1 MTHPLAHRRRLHGC
15 RDRRTDR
22 PLSPSGRRRVR
33 GEKGYAL
40 VLAALML
47 LPLLAFAGFA
57 TDVGAWYARANR
69 IQRAADAA
77 SLAGV
82 VWMPD
87 LTQAR
92 TVALATAQRN
102 GFVNGQND
110 ITITVSAVP
119 NATRKLRVVIQ
130 DASVDQFFS
139 SLFIGNVAVTRAAT
153 SEYILPV
160 PLGSPLNRF
169 GNDPAAGVT
178 PNFWGSISGPYTD
191 RNNGDPYSTK
201 CGAGGSGTGCTQ
213 SNTEYR
219 STGYSYAVDVP
230 ASMVGQQLTVELYD
244 AGHYHRINYPTVE
257 TADDTQACGQN
268 ACSAANALTGVR
280 TQYEMFRSDSTP
292 LDNTDNPSL
301 NGQCNGSGANGKL
314 TLEPEASAGTYKNQW
329 ALLCRVTVTQAGVY
343 PLRVRSSDI
352 TGTTDSGNGWNQYA
366 IRVCSGGSSCTST
379 STTGQPRVYALSDM
393 SMFNNA
399 ATSTA
404 DFYLAE
410 VDQIHAGKTFEVSLF
425 DPGDGQSGN
434 AYLSIKRPDGTIPSC
449 SYRIRGQTTTT
460 SLATCTIQ
468 TSNNGTAV
476 FQGLWLDID
485 VSLPTNYA
493 CTLGTLPGCW
503 WKVNYQFGGQ
513 PNDRTTWSAQIIGD
527 PVHLTRDG

>member
-1 MTHPLAHRRRLHGC
+1 MRHIRNSHGQGRRVEPGRL
-15 RDRRTDR
+15 T
-22 PLSPSGRRRVR
+22 STGRRRVR

-47 LPLLAFAGFA
+47 LPMLAFTGFA
-57 TDVGAWYARANR
+57 TDVGAWYARASR

-82 VWMPD
+82 IWMPD
-87 LTQAR
+87 LAQAR
-92 TVALATAQRN
+92 TVALATATRN
-102 GFVNGQND
+102 GFTSGVND
-110 ITITVSAVP
+110 ITVTVSAVP
-119 NATRKLRVVIQ
+119 NSTRKLRVIIV
-130 DASVDQFFS
+130 DASVEQYFS
-139 SLFIGNVAVTRAAT
+139 SIFIGNVDITRAAT

-169 GNDPAAGVT
+169 GNDPAAGIT

-191 RNNGDPYSTK
+191 RNNGDPFSTK
-201 CGAGGSGTGCTQ
+201 CGASASGTSCTQ

-219 STGYSYAVDVP
+219 NTGYTYAVDVP
-230 ASMVGQQLTVELYD
+230 ASMIGQQLTVELYD

-257 TADDTQACGQN
+257 TADYTIVCGTATCSGTN
-268 ACSAANALTGVR
+268 APTGIR
-280 TQYEMFRSDSTP
+280 TQYEMYRADNTP
-292 LDNTDNPSL
+292 LDNSDNSTL
-301 NGQCNGSGANGKL
+301 ANQCNGSGANGKL
-314 TLEPEASAGTYKNQW
+314 TLEPEASPSSYKNTW
-329 ALLCRVTVTQAGVY
+329 SLLCRVTVTTAGVF
-343 PLRVRSSDI
+343 PLRVKSSGI
-352 TGTTDSGNGWNQYA
+352 NGTTDSGNGWNQYA
-366 IRVCSGGSSCTST
+366 IRVCSGSASCTGA

-399 ATSTA
+399 SGSTA

-434 AYLSIKRPDGTIPSC
+434 AFLSVKRPDGTIPGC
-449 SYRIRGQTTTT
+449 TYRIRGQATSTTLT
-460 SLATCTIQ
+460 TCTIQ
-468 TSNNGTAV
+468 TSNNGTAI
-476 FQGLWLDID
+476 FQGLWVDID
-485 VSLPTNYA
+485 IALPTVYS

-503 WKVNYQFGGQ
+503 WKINYQFGGQ

-527 PVHLTRDG
+527 PVHLTGDG